1 MDIVRRADPEG
12 WIDEIFSAKAV
23 ARGGVIRRDLG
34 WIDREVGRERFMA
47 EVRARR
53 FHLIE
58 SGDQWVVICHSGFFR
73 VIF

>member
-23 ARGGVIRRDLG
+23 ARGGVIRRDLR

-47 EVRARR
+47 EVRTRG

-58 SGDQWVVICHSGFFR
+58 SGDQWVVICHSRFFR
-73 VIF
+73 VVF

>member
-23 ARGGVIRRDLG
+23 ARGGVIRRDRR
-34 WIDREVGRERFMA
+34 WIDREVGRELFMT
-47 EVRARR
+47 EVRSRG

-58 SGDQWVVICHSGFFR
+58 SGDQRVVICHSGFFR
-73 VIF
+73 VVF

>member
-23 ARGGVIRRDLG
+23 ARGGVIRRDLR
-34 WIDREVGRERFMA
+34 WIDREVGRERFMS
-47 EVRARR
+47 EVRSRG

-73 VIF
+73 VVF

>member
-23 ARGGVIRRDLG
+23 TRGGVIRRDLR

-47 EVRARR
+47 EVRARG

>member
-23 ARGGVIRRDLG
+23 ARGGVIRRDLR

-47 EVRARR
+47 EVRTRG

-73 VIF
+73 VVF

>member
-23 ARGGVIRRDLG
+23 ARGGVIRRDLR

>member
-1 MDIVRRADPEG
+1 MDLIRRADPEG

-23 ARGGVIRRDLG
+23 ARGGVIRRDIR
-34 WIDREVGRERFMA
+34 WIDREVGRQRFMS
-47 EVRARR
+47 EVRARG

-58 SGDQWVVICHSGFFR
+58 SGDQWVVICHSGYFR